1 MAKIKNLS
9 ILIATMV
16 WKPWSPPSGGE
27 TRYYEKRVSNQQIF
41 DAVCQAN
48 QIGDPPYT
56 TQKWIYDQI
65 KCVRGN
71 PDLFGPLSGK
81 HYD

>member
-16 WKPWSPPSGGE
+16 WKPWSPPHGGE
-27 TRYYEKRVSNQQIF
+27 TRYYLKRVSNQQIM

-48 QIGDPPYT
+48 QVGEPSAI
-56 TQKWIYDQI
+56 TQKWLEDQI
-65 KCVRGN
+65 RCVRGN

-81 HYD
+81 PHD